1 MAGAQRGGVSK
12 EWGGRERSNLR
23 AEMGRDPGR
32 DSGRVLSQ
40 GARGLVVEAE
50 TGSLGRRGGDVLQ
63 CGVHGGLGC
72 GGDRG
77 PELCHVCVPSASPLR
92 AEMASSFP
100 SASCR
105 IPFCSIFFLRHWKL
119 KKHIFAY

>member
-40 GARGLVVEAE
+40 GARRLVVEAE
-50 TGSLGRRGGDVLQ
+50 TGSLGRSGGRRAAVWGPRGTGAAAGTGALSFATS
-63 CGVHGGLGC
+63 L
-72 GGDRG
+72 
-77 PELCHVCVPSASPLR
+77 SPVRLR
-92 AEMASSFP
+92 
-100 SASCR
+100 
-105 IPFCSIFFLRHWKL
+105 
-119 KKHIFAY
+119 